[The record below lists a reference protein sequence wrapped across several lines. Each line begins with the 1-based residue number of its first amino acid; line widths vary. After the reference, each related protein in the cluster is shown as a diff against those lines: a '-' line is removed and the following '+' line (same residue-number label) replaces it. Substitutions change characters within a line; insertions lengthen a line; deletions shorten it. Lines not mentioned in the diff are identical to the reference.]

1 MTGVPDRRRGI
12 ARAGWDWTIICGRA
26 LHSSPS
32 FNSVTGLEHS
42 SLVIVWLTVPET
54 LYSVEERL
62 HQIRGKPQH
71 EWWGLAREW
80 LPLARGGT
88 YDAVCGM
95 KISAPAVPRALTK
108 PSKPPLI
115 SMVSKSPMI
124 DSEVMHRTT
133 WKPRPDADPDGGTQW
148 QPPSARGQSFLFW
161 SAESVHAP

>member
-1 MTGVPDRRRGI
+1 MPDRPQGNCEGW
-12 ARAGWDWTIICGRA
+12 AGWAIIGGRA
-26 LHSSPS
+26 LQLFTVLQLGERLELSSM
-32 FNSVTGLEHS
+32 
-42 SLVIVWLTVPET
+42 VIVWLTVPET

-62 HQIRGKPQH
+62 HQIKGKPQH

-95 KISAPAVPRALTK
+95 KISAPAVPCALTK
-108 PSKPPLI
+108 PSKHPLI

-148 QPPSARGQSFLFW
+148 QPLSAHGQSFLFW